1 MKSRKVSATV
11 RSGRK
16 RGESAP
22 KDGVLV
28 VEKRDQPRF
37 TVQLPFDYSRVG
49 IDETWGIAT
58 DASEGGLLVYLHEVV
73 EKGTLLNIEILFG
86 KGSGLI
92 TIKAVAKVIWCDLA
106 AKEAWGEHR
115 YGVEFQ
121 SFSKGSLDQLKLLL
135 KEVGETQTAQ
145 TGRGVS
151 KKP

>member
-1 MKSRKVSATV
+1 MKSQKVTAAV
-11 RSGRK
+11 K
-16 RGESAP
+16 RGGKRGKPAP
-22 KDGVLV
+22 KDGLLV

-49 IDETWGIAT
+49 IEETWGIAT

-135 KEVGETQTAQ
+135 KEVGETR
-145 TGRGVS
+145 RG
-151 KKP
+151 

>member
-1 MKSRKVSATV
+1 MKSRKVTATV
-11 RSGRK
+11 K
-16 RGESAP
+16 RGEKTGKPAP
-22 KDGVLV
+22 KDGLLV

-49 IDETWGIAT
+49 IEETWGIAT

-86 KGSGLI
+86 KGAGLI
-92 TIKAVAKVIWCDLA
+92 AIKAVAKVIWCDLA
-106 AKEAWGEHR
+106 AKEAWGEYR

-135 KEVGETQTAQ
+135 KEVGETR
-145 TGRGVS
+145 RG
-151 KKP
+151 

>member
-1 MKSRKVSATV
+1 MKSRKVAATV
-11 RSGRK
+11 K
-16 RGESAP
+16 RGKNREAGIQGRP
-22 KDGVLV
+22 PGCREEGPAQD
-28 VEKRDQPRF
+28 

-49 IDETWGIAT
+49 IEETWGIAT

-135 KEVGETQTAQ
+135 KEVGETR
-145 TGRGVS
+145 RG
-151 KKP
+151 

>member
-1 MKSRKVSATV
+1 MKSRKVPATV
-11 RSGRK
+11 KRK
-16 RGESAP
+16 KKAGEPVS
-22 KDGVLV
+22 KDGLLV

-37 TVQLPFDYSRVG
+37 TVELPFDYSRV
-49 IDETWGIAT
+49 DNEETWGIAT

-92 TIKAVAKVIWCDLA
+92 TIKAIAKVIWCDLA
-106 AKEAWGEHR
+106 AKEAWGEYR

-135 KEVGETQTAQ
+135 KETAE
-145 TGRGVS
+145 S
-151 KKP
+151 KKG